1 MSVVK
6 IKQQPDVPEV
16 PAEVIA
22 QSIEAIAAGMK
33 KLNTTRLTR
42 RALVI
47 LLAEQ
52 SHVNRGEV
60 IKVLDA
66 LDALEKTWLKSK
78 DTAKDSIKK

>member
-16 PAEVIA
+16 PAEIIA
-22 QSIEAIAAGMK
+22 QSIETIAAGMK
-33 KLNTTRLTR
+33 KLNSTRLTR

-52 SHVNRGEV
+52 SHVNRGDV
-60 IKVLDA
+60 IKVLDS
-66 LDALEKTWLKSK
+66 LDQLEKTWLKPK
-78 DTAKDSIKK
+78 ETKKPS

>member
-1 MSVVK
+1 MSIVK

-22 QSIEAIAAGMK
+22 QSIEAIAVGMK
-33 KLNTTRLTR
+33 KLNSTRLTR

-52 SHVNRGEV
+52 SHVNRGDV
-60 IKVLDA
+60 IKILDA
-66 LDALEKTWLKSK
+66 LDSLERTWLKSK
-78 DTAKDSIKK
+78 DVVKK

>member
-6 IKQQPDVPEV
+6 IKQHPDVPEV
-16 PAEVIA
+16 SAEIIA
-22 QSIEAIAAGMK
+22 QSIEAIATGMK
-33 KLNTTRLTR
+33 KLNSTRLTR

-52 SHVNRGEV
+52 SHVNRGDV

-66 LDALEKTWLKSK
+66 LDRLEKTWLKPR
-78 DTAKDSIKK
+78 DATKKASQ

>member
-16 PAEVIA
+16 SAEIIA
-22 QSIEAIAAGMK
+22 QSIETIAAGMK
-33 KLNTTRLTR
+33 KLNSTRLTR

-66 LDALEKTWLKSK
+66 LDQLEKMWLKPE
-78 DTAKDSIKK
+78 DTKKAQ

>member
-16 PAEVIA
+16 PVEIIA
-22 QSIEAIAAGMK
+22 QSIETIAEGMK
-33 KLNTTRLTR
+33 KLNSTRLTR

-52 SHVNRGEV
+52 SHVNRGDV
-60 IKVLDA
+60 IKVLDS
-66 LDALEKTWLKSK
+66 LDQLEKTWLKPKESK
-78 DTAKDSIKK
+78 KLS

>member
-16 PAEVIA
+16 PAEIIA
-22 QSIEAIAAGMK
+22 QSIETIAAGMK
-33 KLNTTRLTR
+33 KLNSTRLTR

-52 SHVNRGEV
+52 SHVNRGDV
-60 IKVLDA
+60 IKVLDS
-66 LDALEKTWLKSK
+66 LDQLERTWLKPK
-78 DTAKDSIKK
+78 ETKKPS

>member
-16 PAEVIA
+16 PVEITA

-33 KLNTTRLTR
+33 KLNNTRLTR

-47 LLAEQ
+47 LIAEQ
-52 SHVNRGEV
+52 SHVNRGD
-60 IKVLDA
+60 ILKVLDS
-66 LDALEKTWLKSK
+66 LDTLEKTWLKPK
-78 DTAKDSIKK
+78 ETKKTQ

>member
-1 MSVVK
+1 MSIVK

-22 QSIEAIAAGMK
+22 QSIEAIAVGMK
-33 KLNTTRLTR
+33 ELNSTRLTR

-52 SHVNRGEV
+52 SHVNRGDV
-60 IKVLDA
+60 IKILDA
-66 LDALEKTWLKSK
+66 LDSLERTWLKSK
-78 DTAKDSIKK
+78 DAVKK